1 MDLLLSRLIIIKSF
15 LLFRSTGSILW
26 LFWRASII
34 EERLNRKR
42 TLLNNHKKKMI
53 KIKKIIKK
61 EKHKYRKIKIPT
73 GEYRFSWDCRFLAIT
88 LQTLLHAVRLHQVK
102 KNSDCIVVPAQD
114 QQEVIC
120 NWPHP
125 IPRDKTTHCRQT
137 QGKLKLQDVIRSDN
151 R

>member
-1 MDLLLSRLIIIKSF
+1 MDLLLSRFIIIKSF

-73 GEYRFSWDCRFLAIT
+73 GEYRFSWYCRFLAIT
-88 LQTLLHAVRLHQVK
+88 LQTLLHAVRRHQVK
-102 KNSDCIVVPAQD
+102 KNSDCIVVRLKKNKKLFAIGPTLS
-114 QQEVIC
+114 
-120 NWPHP
+120 PGTK
-125 IPRDKTTHCRQT
+125 PRIAGKHMASWNYKT
-137 QGKLKLQDVIRSDN
+137 
-151 R
+151 

>member
-1 MDLLLSRLIIIKSF
+1 MDLLLSRFIVIKSF

-26 LFWRASII
+26 FFWRTSII
-34 EERLNRKR
+34 EERRNRKR
-42 TLLNNHKKKMI
+42 TLLNNHKKII

-61 EKHKYRKIKIPT
+61 EKHKYRKIKIPNGRIQIQLVLSFSSHYPSNCSPRGQT
-73 GEYRFSWDCRFLAIT
+73 ASGEKELGLYCS
-88 LQTLLHAVRLHQVK
+88 
-102 KNSDCIVVPAQD
+102 SAQE

-125 IPRDKTTHCRQT
+125 IHRDKTTHCRQT
-137 QGKLKLQDVIRSDN
+137 HGKLKLQDVIRSDN